1 MKKIPFCFLLIL
13 LAASTNA
20 QSVKIPAFTGY
31 AVPAEKEEQ
40 TLFSESKGL
49 TGWTDTRQSIHWFF
63 KVRQTGELELSFHT
77 KAHGQSGQ
85 DRGRAAHQLCDD
97 RLGHGPLS

>member
-49 TGWTDTRQSIHWFF
+49 TGWTDTRQAYIGFLKSD
-63 KVRQTGELELSFHT
+63 RQESLNSVFIP
-77 KAHGQSGQ
+77 KQSMVV
-85 DRGRAAHQLCDD
+85 LI
-97 RLGHGPLS
+97 